1 MKNLI
6 PFLLILLAFNLNGQV
21 QNPDR
26 YDKRW
31 KTDTT
36 IHNVALSDFK
46 ALLPRDYFPVIYFP
60 TFIDKTTGSQVYLA
74 KEPVIAIEIEGTAR
88 AYPLKVLTYHEMAN
102 DRINTHEFLVTYCPL
117 CNSGVVFNRK
127 IQIENKKEVAEFG
140 VSGMLRKSGMVM
152 WDNITE
158 SWWQQLTGEALVGT
172 QTGNQLDF
180 YPSQVISV
188 EEFFQTYPEG
198 EILSNVMEQSLG
210 DSTYAI
216 NPYKNYDDISTQ
228 TTRFID
234 WELDKRIPVMER
246 ILDVTPDG
254 KKHKIYPFSILQKRK
269 VINDTFGEM
278 QVVVFYSSG
287 ALSVLSNT
295 DISQAKDIGMAT
307 AFSPIID
314 GKTHTFKAFE
324 NNFMDTETQS
334 IWTITGECIDGPL
347 KGKQLFKLVHGN
359 HFAFAFLT
367 FYPESE
373 IYEDSS
379 K

>member
-1 MKNLI
+1 MNNQFLFFTVLITVNLS
-6 PFLLILLAFNLNGQV
+6 AQV

-26 YDKRW
+26 YDERW

-36 IHNVALSDFK
+36 YHNAALSEFK

-60 TFIDKTTGSQVYLA
+60 TFVDKAEGTKVYLA
-74 KEPVIAIEIEGTAR
+74 KEPVIALEIEGFAR

-102 DRINTHEFLVTYCPL
+102 DRISSHEFLVTYCPL

-127 IQIENKKEVAEFG
+127 LKINGKEEVAEFG

-158 SWWQQLTGEALVGT
+158 SWWQQLTGEAHVGT

-180 YPSQVISV
+180 YPSQIISV

-198 EILSNVMEQSLG
+198 EILSNTMEQSLG

-216 NPYKNYDDISTQ
+216 NPYKNYDDIATQ

-234 WELDKRIPVMER
+234 WELDDRLPAMER

-254 KKHKIYPFSILQKRK
+254 KKHKVYPFSILQKQK
-269 VINDTFGEM
+269 VINDRFEEM
-278 QVVVFYSSG
+278 SIVIFYSSG
-287 ALSVLSNT
+287 ALSVLDKT
-295 DISQAKDIGMAT
+295 EISEAKDIGMAT

-314 GKTHTFKAFE
+314 GKKHTFISHE
-324 NNFMDTETQS
+324 NNFKDTETQS
-334 IWTITGECIDGPL
+334 TWTVTGECIEGSL
-347 KGKQLFKLVHGN
+347 KGKNLFKLVHGN

-367 FYPESE
+367 FYPDTE
-373 IYEDSS
+373 IYDDLS